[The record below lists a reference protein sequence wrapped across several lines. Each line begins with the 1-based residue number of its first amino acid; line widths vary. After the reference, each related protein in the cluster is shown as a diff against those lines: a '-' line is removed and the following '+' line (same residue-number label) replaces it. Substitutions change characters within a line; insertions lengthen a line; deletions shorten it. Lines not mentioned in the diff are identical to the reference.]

1 MTNPADH
8 TALID
13 RLDGELADLGARL
26 SRVRHDLGALRPA
39 VPAGGI
45 PTTAGPVREPAPP
58 GPPHGGALPAGLGP
72 WFPGAPAPGSRPGA
86 GAPGHAAPVGPGSPW
101 APRPPS
107 MPSAPPSSPAASPPS
122 PAASPWSP
130 ASSPSRPT
138 GTGLRLPRLTGAR
151 LLAVTGAGVTLLGVV
166 LLLVLAASRGWFG
179 PEARVVLGAVVGL
192 GLVAAGVVLQSRRA
206 RAHDGAPGD
215 AAADPG
221 PVTLAATGITA
232 LYLTVAA
239 ATSLYDFLPTP
250 VALVLALLVAGGG
263 LALADRWRRHG
274 LALGVVVGA
283 GLLLPL
289 VVASA
294 GALLVALLVILV
306 VVTLPVAARR
316 GWPSLVGVAVAGATL
331 AGLVATAVVGAD
343 SGGIGSPAVW
353 LTVSVGALVLVAAFA
368 ALLLA
373 ASVATPPEG
382 TPAEATPREAPSGA
396 RVRTSAAV
404 VVAGLVLALPV
415 LPLLSVA
422 GVLPRPAGAIVDVVA
437 VVVLLAV
444 GAVCE
449 RGVGRLPVTPVL
461 ATVAATAAAVVGIE
475 AIPLALTGVAQG
487 GVFLAVATVLAV
499 AARGTRRNGLLLAA
513 GTFGAIGFGAALA
526 RDLPVDVV
534 VDGLVRDRATLLAMA
549 AVGILVITTAATL
562 LAALGR
568 LGHLASRPRSAVATA
583 VLGVLGL
590 YGAAG
595 LVVTV
600 ALAISPTRSG
610 FLVGHVLVT
619 ISWTALALVLLVRG
633 PRTEAVSLPRVLGG
647 VLVVAA
653 VAKLILFDLVALD
666 GLARVA
672 VFLGAGLVLLVAG
685 TRYARWVT
693 AGTEDAAGAESGE
706 PGTLADHE

>member
-1 MTNPADH
+1 MSSPADH
-8 TALID
+8 AAVID

-26 SRVRHDLGALRPA
+26 SRVRNDLGALRP
-39 VPAGGI
+39 
-45 PTTAGPVREPAPP
+45 TAPPGAPAPP
-58 GPPHGGALPAGLGP
+58 APPPAGPSPAGLGP
-72 WFPGAPAPGSRPGA
+72 WSPAAPAPA
-86 GAPGHAAPVGPGSPW
+86 
-101 APRPPS
+101 
-107 MPSAPPSSPAASPPS
+107 APPSSPAAAPARHPGPPS
-122 PAASPWSP
+122 ARPPWPAPPAAPGQARS
-130 ASSPSRPT
+130 
-138 GTGLRLPRLTGAR
+138 GTGFRLPRLTGAR

-179 PEARVVLGAVVGL
+179 PEARVVLGAVVGF

-206 RAHDGAPGD
+206 ASPDTER
-215 AAADPG
+215 AADPG
-221 PVTLAATGITA
+221 PVSLAATGIAA

-239 ATSLYDFLPTP
+239 ATSLYDLLPAP

-289 VVASA
+289 VVDSA
-294 GALLVALLVILV
+294 GALLVALFVVLV

-316 GWPSLVGVAVAGATL
+316 GWPAVVGVAVAGATL
-331 AGLVATAVVGAD
+331 AGLVSTVVVGAV
-343 SGGIGSPAVW
+343 SGGAGWPAAQ
-353 LTVSVGALVLVAAFA
+353 LTAAIGALVLAAAAA
-368 ALLLA
+368 ALVLA
-373 ASVATPPEG
+373 ATGEHAADRPP
-382 TPAEATPREAPSGA
+382 TRAP
-396 RVRTSAAV
+396 SAAV
-404 VVAGLVLALPV
+404 VAGTVLALPV
-415 LPLLSVA
+415 IPLLSVA
-422 GVLPRPAGAIVDVVA
+422 EVLPRPAGAIVDVVA

-449 RGVGRLPVTPVL
+449 RGTGRVPTTPAL
-461 ATVAATAAAVVGIE
+461 ATVPATAAAVVGLQ

-499 AARGTRRNGLLLAA
+499 VAGSVRRTGVVVAA
-513 GTFGAIGFGAALA
+513 GAFGAVGFILALG
-526 RDLPVDVV
+526 RDLPVDTV
-534 VDGLVRDRATLLAMA
+534 VDGLAGSRASMLAMA
-549 AVGILVITTAATL
+549 VVGLLVITTSASL

-568 LGHLASRPRSAVATA
+568 LGLLASRERSAVATA

-595 LVVTV
+595 LVVTL
-600 ALAISPTRSG
+600 ALAVSATRSG

-633 PRTEAVSLPRVLGG
+633 PRDEAVSLPRVLGG

-653 VAKLILFDLVALD
+653 VVKLILFDLVALD

-685 TRYARWVT
+685 TRYARWAT
-693 AGTEDAAGAESGE
+693 AGSQDATGTVSDE
-706 PGTLADHE
+706 PGSLADHE

>member
-1 MTNPADH
+1 MSSPADH

-26 SRVRHDLGALRPA
+26 SRVRDDLGALRPSGSSA
-39 VPAGGI
+39 GAPGATTTGAPA
-45 PTTAGPVREPAPP
+45 REPAPP
-58 GPPHGGALPAGLGP
+58 GPFPAGPLPAGLGP
-72 WFPGAPAPGSRPGA
+72 WIPGAPGA
-86 GAPGHAAPVGPGSPW
+86 RSGAPRGPATPVGAGSPW
-101 APRPPS
+101 APRPATPPPTRS
-107 MPSAPPSSPAASPPS
+107 SWPAPQPGPQPAPPPAPKRSAY
-122 PAASPWSP
+122 
-130 ASSPSRPT
+130 T
-138 GTGLRLPRLTGAR
+138 GPRLPRLTGAR

-179 PEARVVLGAVVGL
+179 PEARVVLGAAVGL
-192 GLVAAGVVLQSRRA
+192 GLVGAGVVLHRRRRDTEDA
-206 RAHDGAPGD
+206 G

-221 PVTLAATGITA
+221 SVSLAATGITA

-239 ATSLYDFLPTP
+239 ATSLYAFLPAP

-283 GLLLPL
+283 GLLLPF
-289 VVASA
+289 VVDTA
-294 GALLVALLVILV
+294 GALLVALFVVLA

-331 AGLVATAVVGAD
+331 AGLVSTAVVTAV
-343 SGGIGSPAVW
+343 SGGTGRPAAE
-353 LTVSVGALVLVAAFA
+353 LTAAIGALVLVAAA
-368 ALLLA
+368 TALVL
-373 ASVATPPEG
+373 VVTGQG
-382 TPAEATPREAPSGA
+382 TADQERTRPSG
-396 RVRTSAAV
+396 AV
-404 VVAGLVLALPV
+404 VVAGIVLALPV
-415 LPLLSVA
+415 LPLLAVA
-422 GVLPRPAGAIVDVVA
+422 GMLPRPAGALVDVVA

-449 RGVGRLPVTPVL
+449 RGVGRVPATPAL
-461 ATVAATAAAVVGIE
+461 ATVAAAAAAVVGLH

-499 AARGTRRNGLLLAA
+499 VARAVRRTGVLVAA
-513 GTFGAIGFGAALA
+513 GVFGAVGFVLALS

-534 VDGLVRDRATLLAMA
+534 VDGLPGGRASMFAMA
-549 AVGILVITTAATL
+549 VVGLLMITTSAAL

-568 LGHLASRPRSAVATA
+568 LGHLASRQRSAVATA
-583 VLGVLGL
+583 ALGVLGL

-595 LVVTV
+595 LVVTL
-600 ALAISPTRSG
+600 ALAVSPTRSG
-610 FLVGHVLVT
+610 FLAGHVLVT

-633 PRTEAVSLPRVLGG
+633 PRDEAVSLPRVLGG

-693 AGTEDAAGAESGE
+693 AGAEDAAGTVSDE